1 MPRKV
6 RVVISERQQAYLRR
20 LTQSDVCPPEV
31 ADRAQIVLFA
41 YDKCN
46 NATIADRLGCGRRT
60 VREWRNRW
68 AGGFDRLV
76 RIECLESDAE
86 FRVALVEAL
95 MDDPMSEHATAE
107 RLADDLV
114 ASGGTRHASETY
126 GSAGTAAALA

>member
-6 RVVISERQQAYLRR
+6 RVVISERQQEYLRR
-20 LTQSDVCPPEV
+20 LTQSDSCPPEI
-31 ADRAQIVLFA
+31 ADRAHIVLFA

-76 RIECLESDAE
+76 RIECLESDAQ
-86 FRVALVEAL
+86 FRVALVETL
-95 MDDPMSEHATAE
+95 MDDPTSEHATAE
-107 RLADDLV
+107 RLADELV
-114 ASGGTRHASETY
+114 AAGGTRRPTETY
-126 GSAGTAAALA
+126 ESACTAAALV